1 MFRYQISDLSSRM
14 IALSLIVTSL
24 FFTHAL
30 YAWEIDLAEMYLE
43 ASTGN
48 VQYKTPDDFLF
59 SGDSYDNEQGVQILL
74 GVPFKRA
81 DDNLVSVEAF
91 YTYLGAAEDEVLA
104 NNILSEAS
112 VESSVAALGL
122 RLGQKV
128 GGHAFISTRFGVHYW
143 SSEVSVQSVST
154 LTNTSLLNDS
164 SDDDGLHLYGGL
176 SLTYFI
182 SEHLFVSGGGQVL
195 TLDIEGDD
203 VYVTNYYL
211 GIGAK
216 L

>member
-1 MFRYQISDLSSRM
+1 MS
-14 IALSLIVTSL
+14 SL
-24 FFTHAL
+24 FFTHTL
-30 YAWEIDLAEMYLE
+30 LAWQADLAEIYLE

-48 VQYKTPDDFLF
+48 VQYNTPDDFLF
-59 SGDSYDNEQGVQILL
+59 SGDSYNNEQGMQILL
-74 GVPFKRA
+74 GVPFQRE
-81 DDNLVSVEAF
+81 DENLVSVEAF
-91 YTYLGAAEDEVLA
+91 YTYLGSAEGERLA
-104 NNILSEAS
+104 NNILSESS
-112 VESSVAALGL
+112 VESSVAGLGI

-128 GGHAFISTRFGVHYW
+128 GGHAYLSTRFGIHYW
-143 SSEVSVQSVST
+143 SSETSVKRIST

-176 SLTYFI
+176 NLAYFI
-182 SEHLFVSGGGQVL
+182 SEHFFVSGGGQVL

-203 VYVTNYYL
+203 VYITNYYL